1 VLADMHAHYPMHVV
15 SVPPAATRD
24 RMRRARGRSR
34 KRDKVRAMVLRL
46 ASRLFSDDDW
56 WSGYRVTTPYLRDGD
71 VRLVMSVLYR
81 PFEEMDLDEPY
92 GAPPSGAY
100 FGGLLDDLRRVQEE
114 VDRQDPKV
122 IRVVTD
128 ADGLN
133 ACLDTGATALVH
145 CVEGGFHLGG
155 TTNEVTANIAM
166 LAGRGVAYITLAHLF
181 FRQVATN
188 APALPFLA
196 DPLYNVLFPQRAGA
210 ALTELGEAA
219 VAAMVEHKVIVD
231 ISHMRADA
239 IAETFALLNR
249 LDPQCR
255 LPVISSHAGY
265 RFGRQRYMHDDD
277 TIREIKRRDGVVG
290 LIMAQ
295 HQLNDGLKTPSDGKL
310 ADSVDVISRHIDKIR
325 EITGSHRHVAIGSDF
340 DGFIKPTMS
349 GLEDMRAMRSLEREL
364 RQRYAKDADALL
376 WENALRVLRTAWT

>member
-15 SVPPAATRD
+15 GVPPAAARD

-46 ASRLFSDDDW
+46 ASRLFSDENW
-56 WSGYRVTTPYLRDGD
+56 WSAYRVTTPYLREGE

-81 PFEEMDLDEPY
+81 PFEELDLDKPY
-92 GAPPSGAY
+92 AAPPSGAY
-100 FGGLLDDLRRVQEE
+100 FGGLLDDLDRVAAE
-114 VDRQDPKV
+114 VNGNDATV

-128 ADGLN
+128 AEGLD
-133 ACLDTGATALVH
+133 ACLDSGATALVH

-155 TTNEVTANIAM
+155 TTNEVTANIAT
-166 LAGRGVAYITLAHLF
+166 LARRGVAYITLAHLF
-181 FRQVATN
+181 FRQVAAN

-196 DPLYNVLFPQRAGA
+196 DPLYNIVFPQRAGT

-219 VAAMVEHKVIVD
+219 VAAMVEHRVIVD
-231 ISHMRADA
+231 ISHMRADT
-239 IAETFALLNR
+239 IAETFELLNR

-265 RFGRQRYMHDDD
+265 RFGRQKYMHDDA

-295 HQLNDGLKTPSDGKL
+295 HQLNDGLKTPSDGSL
-310 ADSVDVISRHIDKIR
+310 ADSIDVICRHIDKIR
-325 EITGSHRHVAIGSDF
+325 EITGSHRHVAIGTDF
-340 DGFIKPTMS
+340 DGFIKPTMWE
-349 GLEDMRAMRSLEREL
+349 LEDMRQMKDLEREL
-364 RQRYAKDADALL
+364 RRRYPEDADALL
-376 WENALRVLRTAWT
+376 WDNALRVLRTAWT